1 MFFILAL
8 LALVF
13 FGSRYSHLF
22 YLAGLPWTDM
32 RSLDDRIYVDPELG
46 YQRSRQL
53 LDAWRMAKS
62 RISQRFGLSAAN
74 PVLVVTM
81 HADRAERFGLAGDSG
96 IAFALPWQHYIV
108 VRWQDG
114 FVDLLAHELMHAQVR
129 DITGY
134 WRYLLQVPTWLDE
147 GIAMQVDDREVYRV
161 NPQTVAPGEIA
172 RVRRLT
178 RARQFWSNDA
188 AQNLRNYRAAKAAVA
203 RLLDDR
209 SGNVARIIALQLGDK
224 G

>member
-1 MFFILAL
+1 
-8 LALVF
+8 
-13 FGSRYSHLF
+13 
-22 YLAGLPWTDM
+22 M
-32 RSLDDRIYVDPELG
+32 RRLDDRIYVDPELG
-46 YQRSRQL
+46 DQRSRQL
-53 LDAWRMAKS
+53 LDTWRIAKS

-81 HADRAERFGLAGDSG
+81 HAHTAERYGLAGDSG
-96 IAFALPWQHYIV
+96 IAFALPWRHYIV

-161 NPQTVAPGEIA
+161 NPSIVPPGEIA
-172 RVRRLT
+172 RVQRLT
-178 RARQFWSNDA
+178 RARQFWSGDG
-188 AQNLRNYRAAKAAVA
+188 AQNVRNYRAAKAAVA
-203 RLLDDR
+203 RLLEDR
-209 SGNVARIIALQLGDK
+209 SGNIAGLLAWQIGSGD
-224 G
+224 